1 MLTHIHIAPVHGA
14 PVTSLETVE
23 AVAGSGLSGDRNFG
37 RERQVTVVCTGEL
50 DQAASALGIGS
61 ISPGSTRRNLT
72 VDVPGLPRRPGT
84 RLIIGDVVLEVRRD
98 CAPCETMETS
108 VGTGARLALIDRA
121 GVSARVIRGGTL
133 RVGDQVSI
141 EESRTAAE

>member
-14 PVTSLETVE
+14 PVTSLTEVE

-50 DQAASALGIGS
+50 DQAASALWMAS
-61 ISPGSTRRNLT
+61 INPGATRRNLT
-72 VDVPGLPRRPGT
+72 VDLPSLPRRPGT
-84 RLIIGDVVLEVRRD
+84 RLIIGEVALEVRRD
-98 CAPCETMETS
+98 CAPCETMERS
-108 VGTGARLALIDRA
+108 VGAGARLALIDRA
-121 GVSARVIRGGTL
+121 GVSARVIQGGTL

-141 EESRTAAE
+141 EERRTAAE